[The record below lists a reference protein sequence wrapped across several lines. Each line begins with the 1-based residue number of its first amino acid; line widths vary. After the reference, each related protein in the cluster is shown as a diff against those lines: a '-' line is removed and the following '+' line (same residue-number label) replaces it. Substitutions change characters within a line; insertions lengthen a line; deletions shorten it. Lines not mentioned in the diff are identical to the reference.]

1 MDNGEWISD
10 LIDSDPFENLL
21 QRFIDYWE
29 STAGKLMTPN
39 QLFETRQ
46 TLERLSEGSLRLAE
60 AIVEQSIEKKWAK
73 LYRLQDKQKEF
84 EIKNSSINR
93 QVPDDEIERQLLER
107 SQKDIDKAVKDIR
120 VEIFGSIDEYNNM
133 SIKQRQERRR
143 LWRQKV
149 LM

>member
-1 MDNGEWISD
+1 MNGEWLND
-10 LIDSDPFENLL
+10 LVDSDPFEDLL
-21 QRFIDYWE
+21 QKFIDYWE
-29 STAGKLMTPN
+29 STSGRLMKPN
-39 QLFETRQ
+39 ELAEAKN
-46 TLERLSEGSLRLAE
+46 TLEKLSDGSLRMAE